1 MRRMRPWGNPWPYVQ
16 KLHRTCRGSCRSSA
30 VVPQV
35 SACHLFRVL
44 LEARKQV
51 FSGPKGFPGSQLSWW
66 VLVCQ
71 LWVCPTCARVCDWK
85 CWKHEFHGKLLLR
98 KACAQHS
105 NPVQAS
111 LHPLSLVENSTQNK
125 YGKWLLSTFMGS
137 GTDNRVDSWSH
148 LTFSL
153 IVLWTISR

>member
-1 MRRMRPWGNPWPYVQ
+1 M
-16 KLHRTCRGSCRSSA
+16 TRSEAHVSE
-30 VVPQV
+30 VSKGQPGGTENLTVP
-35 SACHLFRVL
+35 
-44 LEARKQV
+44 
-51 FSGPKGFPGSQLSWW
+51 SQ
-66 VLVCQ
+66 
-71 LWVCPTCARVCDWK
+71 D
-85 CWKHEFHGKLLLR
+85 LLR
-98 KACAQHS
+98 KVCGQHS
-105 NPVQAS
+105 HPVQAS